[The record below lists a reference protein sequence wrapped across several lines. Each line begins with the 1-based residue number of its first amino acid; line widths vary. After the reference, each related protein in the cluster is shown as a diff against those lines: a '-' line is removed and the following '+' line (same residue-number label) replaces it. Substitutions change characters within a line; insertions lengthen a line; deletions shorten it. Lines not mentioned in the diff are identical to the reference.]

1 MFQWNYPQAMCTF
14 PNLHS
19 INLKY
24 YITCWRLWEYI
35 RGDNSYSAGQ
45 PTIWITLWRKYHL
58 GKIMG
63 SLTLNDWLFL
73 SVIFLMW
80 TTFPP
85 QNKPKLLYV
94 WPWFSNK
101 RLGTCPCVF
110 SCTGNQ
116 SIFIFLLSKK
126 SAKYVKGCLC
136 NWGFSY
142 VHLSNKKNILVLFLF
157 IRTIQISRNHLPCH
171 PQLYRKVTLIEIN
184 SLQ

>member
-1 MFQWNYPQAMCTF
+1 
-14 PNLHS
+14 
-19 INLKY
+19 
-24 YITCWRLWEYI
+24 
-35 RGDNSYSAGQ
+35 
-45 PTIWITLWRKYHL
+45 
-58 GKIMG
+58 MG

-94 WPWFSNK
+94 WSWFSNK

-116 SIFIFLLSKK
+116 SIFNFLLSKK

-142 VHLSNKKNILVLFLF
+142 VSLSNNKYLGIISIYQNYTNKQKSSSLPSTAIRESNFDRNKLLAVMDFLHIFLTSRFRQLF
-157 IRTIQISRNHLPCH
+157 II
-171 PQLYRKVTLIEIN
+171 
-184 SLQ
+184 